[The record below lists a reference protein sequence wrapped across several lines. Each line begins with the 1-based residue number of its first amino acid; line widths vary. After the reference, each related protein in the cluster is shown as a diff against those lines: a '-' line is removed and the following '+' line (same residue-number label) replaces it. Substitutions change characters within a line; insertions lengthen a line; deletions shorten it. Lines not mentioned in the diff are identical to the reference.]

1 MKKRV
6 TIKDVAALAGVSFA
20 TVSRALDDRPEIS
33 RETKEKV
40 RSACVQLGYVPNAA
54 ARGLT
59 GQSTHTIGVIVPDIS
74 NPYYSGMATAIEQQ
88 AAERGYRV
96 LLSNSMRIQEQEL
109 KGIDG
114 FLSRQ
119 IDGVLISALS
129 PASQALHKERLG
141 NLPCVYMGVNHG
153 DACSYVMADNEVGAY
168 EATRYLVELGHRD
181 ILFFGGR
188 TTSRTRELRVRGFR
202 QALSEAGLEG
212 RDLPAPADVGLMR
225 NWSYETALNLFRQGG
240 PLPEAIFAFSD
251 VTALKIMEA
260 AEECG
265 VSIPRDI
272 SLVGY
277 DNISFAALPR
287 IHLTTVS
294 QKKYQ
299 LGRIA
304 VDRLVEQ
311 IEGKREQTVDL
322 IQPELMVRSTC
333 MDPRLRRHSNIKEA
347 HS

>member
-1 MKKRV
+1 MKKKA

-33 RETKEKV
+33 RETTEKV
-40 RSACVQLGYVPNAA
+40 RSACAQLGYVPNAA
-54 ARGLT
+54 ARGLA

-74 NPYYSGMATAIEQQ
+74 NPYFAGMATAIEQR

-114 FLSRQ
+114 LLSRQ
-119 IDGVLISALS
+119 IDGGIISALS
-129 PASQALHKERLG
+129 PASQACHKDLLG
-141 NLPCVYMGVNHG
+141 GLPCVYIGVNHG
-153 DACSYVMADNEVGAY
+153 EDCSYVMADNETGAY
-168 EATRYLVELGHRD
+168 EAARYLVDLGCRD

-188 TTSRTRELRVRGFR
+188 TTSKTRTLRIRGFR
-202 QALSEAGLEG
+202 RALAEAGLKG
-212 RDLPAPADVGLMR
+212 RDLAAPAEGGLMR
-225 NWSYETALNLFRQGG
+225 NWSYRRALELFREGG
-240 PLPEAIFAFSD
+240 PLPDAIFAYSD

-265 VSIPRDI
+265 ISIPNDV

-277 DNISFAALPR
+277 DNISFTALPR

-294 QKKYQ
+294 QKKIRQ
-299 LGRIA
+299 GHIA

-311 IEGKREQTVDL
+311 IEGERKQTADL
-322 IQPELMVRSTC
+322 LQPELMIRSTC
-333 MDPRLRRHSNIKEA
+333 VSPRNGRIKHKEA
-347 HS
+347 

>member
-1 MKKRV
+1 MKKRA

-33 RETKEKV
+33 QETKEKV
-40 RSACVQLGYVPNAA
+40 RSACIQLGYVPNAA
-54 ARGLT
+54 ARGLA

-74 NPYYSGMATAIEQQ
+74 NPYFSDMATAIERQ
-88 AAERGYRV
+88 AAERGYRM

-119 IDGVLISALS
+119 IDGVIISALS
-129 PASQALHKERLG
+129 PASQARHKELLG
-141 NLPCVYMGVNHG
+141 GLPCVYIGVNHG
-153 DACSYVMADNEVGAY
+153 EDCSYVMADNEAGAY
-168 EATRYLVELGHRD
+168 EATRYLVGLGHRD

-188 TTSRTRELRVRGFR
+188 TTSRTRTLRIRGFHR
-202 QALSEAGLEG
+202 ALAEAGLKG
-212 RDLPAPADVGLMR
+212 RDLAAPADVGLMR
-225 NWSYETALNLFRQGG
+225 NWSYETALELFRREG

-265 VSIPRDI
+265 ISIPDDV

-277 DNISFAALPR
+277 DNISFTALPR

-294 QKKYQ
+294 QKKFRQ
-299 LGRIA
+299 GRIA

-311 IEGKREQTVDL
+311 IEGERKQTVDL
-322 IQPELMVRSTC
+322 LQPELIIRSSC
-333 MDPRLRRHSNIKEA
+333 MDPRARQTKFEEVRP
-347 HS
+347 